1 MRTSAKLAL
10 VAAGYGGAVLAALGI
25 VALYVASTS
34 GPDRQTYGGMY
45 AFGDSLLF
53 LGVLGVAA
61 VPATAAA
68 LFFLRPYL
76 PFWRALAVAAVA
88 IAATGLAALAVCV
101 AARAASAGP
110 ALHSWSAFA
119 VLRILVAPVIALAFL
134 VSGAFA
140 PRPAARIALCAATVS
155 EAVVFAYWLL
165 QLP

>member
-1 MRTSAKLAL
+1 MGTRTKLAL
-10 VAAGYGGAVLAALGI
+10 VVAGYVGAFLAALGI

-34 GPDRQTYGGMY
+34 GPDRQTYGGMF

-53 LGVLGVAA
+53 LGVFGLAA
-61 VPATAAA
+61 VPATGAG

-76 PFWRALAVAAVA
+76 PFWRSLAVAAVA
-88 IAATGLAALAVCV
+88 IAATGVAALYVFV
-101 AARAASAGP
+101 AARGAGAGP

-140 PRPAARIALCAATVS
+140 PRPAFRIALGGAMVS
-155 EAVVFAYWLL
+155 EACVFAYWLIRL
-165 QLP
+165 T